1 MNCVKIGF
9 LLLYWIV
16 ILFLSIMCQRSIFVS
31 SHKKMYIPT
40 LSMKIV
46 LIITIMRVLY
56 FFLLLCTRF
65 IASKPNMACFS
76 LSPSDQ
82 DDWFNLTTNEIIA
95 LASLRFFHEC
105 PFPIFPLLWV
115 VCVMHIFDRTHALEK
130 SIQTLS
136 RSPNMDDEETQNEIL
151 GLF

>member
-1 MNCVKIGF
+1 MGETSTSPNFIAIPLQSRKN
-9 LLLYWIV
+9 
-16 ILFLSIMCQRSIFVS
+16 SET
-31 SHKKMYIPT
+31 YIPT

-82 DDWFNLTTNEIIA
+82 DDWSNLTTNEIIA